1 MSQQAI
7 LAKPRRNVEMV
18 LLVLALGVGVG
29 ALAMTSVDKK
39 EALDVGFWLQ
49 AGTLTA
55 LAGIFH
61 VVLRFK
67 ARYADP
73 VILPIVVALNGL
85 GIAMIRRLDASNGTT
100 AGTNQLTW
108 TIVSVLVAAAVL
120 WLLKD
125 HRLLRRYTFI
135 ALAVSAALLIL
146 PLVPGISAGDIN
158 GANVWI
164 RLGSLQFQ
172 PGEIVKITLAVFFAG
187 YLSSNRDLILLA
199 GRKFGRLQFPRIKDT
214 GPMITAWAASVGV
227 LVFQHDL
234 GMSVLLFGLFIV
246 MIYVATSRASWLVLG
261 VVLMLLGGYSAAKI
275 FSHVGLRIDAWI
287 NAFDPQVFTRFPGG
301 SAQIVQGLFGMADGG
316 LIGKGL
322 GLGSPDLV
330 PFANSDMII
339 ASLGEELGLIGLFAI
354 VLLYLLL
361 FTRGFRAALGIRDAF
376 GKLLACGLAFSMALQ
391 CFIIIGG
398 VTRLIPL
405 TGLTTPFLS
414 AGGSSLLANWIIV
427 ALLLRISDAARRPQ
441 AVAPHTEHVP
451 V

>member
-1 MSQQAI
+1 MAV
-7 LAKPRRNVEMV
+7 AKPRRNVEMF
-18 LLVLALGVGVG
+18 LLILALAVGIG

-39 EALDVGFWLQ
+39 EDLDAGFWLQ
-49 AGTLTA
+49 AATLTG
-55 LAGIFH
+55 LAAVFH
-61 VVLRFK
+61 IVLRFR

-73 VILPIVVALNGL
+73 IILPIVVALNGL
-85 GIAMIRRLDASNGTT
+85 GIAMIRRLDASSGTS

-108 TIVSVLVAAAVL
+108 TIVSILLAAGVL

-125 HRLLRRYTFI
+125 HRILRRYTFT
-135 ALAVSAALLIL
+135 ALAVSTALLVL

-164 RLGSLQFQ
+164 RFGSLQFQ
-172 PGEIVKITLAVFFAG
+172 PGEIAKITIAVFFAG

-199 GRKFGRLQFPRIKDT
+199 GRKFGRIRFPRIKDT
-214 GPMITAWAASVGV
+214 GPMVTAWAASVGV

-234 GMSVLLFGLFIV
+234 GMSILLFGLFLV

-261 VVLMLLGGYSAAKI
+261 LVLVVLGGYATSKI
-275 FSHVGLRIDAWI
+275 FSHVRLRVDAWL
-287 NAFDPQVFTRFPGG
+287 NAFDPQVYDRFPGG
-301 SAQIVQGLFGMADGG
+301 SAQIVQGLFGMAGGG

-322 GLGSPDLV
+322 GLGNPDLV

-339 ASLGEELGLIGLFAI
+339 ASLGEELGLAGLFAI
-354 VLLYLLL
+354 VLLYLVL

-376 GKLLACGLAFSMALQ
+376 GKLLACGLSFTLALQ
-391 CFIIIGG
+391 CFIIMGG

-427 ALLLRISDAARRPQ
+427 ALLLRISDAARRPE
-441 AVAPHTEHVP
+441 AVAHQLDEE
-451 V
+451 

>member
-18 LLVLALGVGVG
+18 LLVLALGVGIG

-100 AGTNQLTW
+100 AGANQLTW

-234 GMSVLLFGLFIV
+234 GMSILLFGLFIV
-246 MIYVATSRASWLVLG
+246 MIYVATSRASWLVLASCSCFWADTPQQRFFP
-261 VVLMLLGGYSAAKI
+261 MSACA
-275 FSHVGLRIDAWI
+275 L
-287 NAFDPQVFTRFPGG
+287 TRG
-301 SAQIVQGLFGMADGG
+301 STLSTPRS
-316 LIGKGL
+316 
-322 GLGSPDLV
+322 SPDSPEAAPRL
-330 PFANSDMII
+330 SR
-339 ASLGEELGLIGLFAI
+339 ASSGWP
-354 VLLYLLL
+354 
-361 FTRGFRAALGIRDAF
+361 TAA
-376 GKLLACGLAFSMALQ
+376 
-391 CFIIIGG
+391 
-398 VTRLIPL
+398 
-405 TGLTTPFLS
+405 
-414 AGGSSLLANWIIV
+414 
-427 ALLLRISDAARRPQ
+427 
-441 AVAPHTEHVP
+441 
-451 V
+451 

>member
-1 MSQQAI
+1 MSQQAVE
-7 LAKPRRNVEMV
+7 AKPRRNVELV
-18 LLVLALGVGVG
+18 LLILALGVGIG
-29 ALAMTSVDKK
+29 ALAMTNVDKK
-39 EALDVGFWLQ
+39 QAVDAGFWIQ
-49 AGTLTA
+49 SATLTA
-55 LAGIFH
+55 LAAAFH
-61 VVLRFK
+61 IVLRFR

-85 GIAMIRRLDASNGTT
+85 GIAMIRRLDASTGSS
-100 AGTNQLTW
+100 AGTNQMTW
-108 TIVSVLVAAAVL
+108 TIVSVLVAGTVL

-125 HRLLRRYTFI
+125 HRILRRYTFI
-135 ALAVSAALLIL
+135 SLAVSGALLIL

-164 RLGSLQFQ
+164 RLGPLQFQ
-172 PGEIVKITLAVFFAG
+172 PGEIVKITLAIFFAG

-199 GRKFGRLQFPRIKDT
+199 GRKFGRLQFPRVKDT
-214 GPMITAWAASVGV
+214 GPMITAWAASVAV

-234 GMSVLLFGLFIV
+234 GMSILLFGLFLV

-261 VVLMLLGGYSAAKI
+261 LVLIVLGGYAAAKI
-275 FSHVGLRIDAWI
+275 FSHVGLRIDAWA

-339 ASLGEELGLIGLFAI
+339 ASMGEELGLVGLFAI

-376 GKLLACGLAFSMALQ
+376 GKLLACGLSFSMALQ

-441 AVAPHTEHVP
+441 AVAHRAEQVAA
-451 V
+451 